1 MFLARDLG
9 RIIQRFLKKCSA
21 LIPKLSFKA
30 DDGMIRRFF
39 DHTCSIMESCEQR
52 MGKTVEAVE
61 MNPQLTPKDVEVLQ
75 RFFMCSLEGVPNVE
89 VIKHVITFG
98 RKVAG

>member
-1 MFLARDLG
+1 MLTTVP
-9 RIIQRFLKKCSA
+9 ST
-21 LIPKLSFKA
+21 SE
-30 DDGMIRRFF
+30 RFF

-52 MGKTVEAVE
+52 MGKTVEAMILRCAMPEGFQQWVE